1 MHHEAEQV
9 IWKPVLG
16 ALGAASVIL
25 MLVGNL
31 VFSPLPSSLPTL
43 KMADSEGPRVDRS
56 NSRRSSTVMVV
67 PAVRSRQIDQAPSL
81 DVPAKSPATI
91 VDRPTVTAP
100 VESQNRPCDTAS
112 DVLIAEQPQPAEQQA
127 QDTGNMVGRSV
138 ELPISP
144 AQTEPPVLVAEQAP
158 VVQPASPSEPISPS
172 ERAPEASPSIAS
184 QPAPVAA
191 VDHPILPEENAG
203 YISVAACGAQP
214 QPTQTLENADSR
226 LPQVAVENSA
236 TCVIEQKLS
245 HSERKMRRR
254 IAHLAKRRNRLFN
267 SDCCVV
273 CR

>member
-43 KMADSEGPRVDRS
+43 KMADSEGPLVDRS

-67 PAVRSRQIDQAPSL
+67 PAVRSRQIDQTPSL

-91 VDRPTVTAP
+91 VDRPAVSTP
-100 VESQNRPCDTAS
+100 VESQNLPCDTAG
-112 DVLIAEQPQPAEQQA
+112 DVLIAEQPQPAEQQPH
-127 QDTGNMVGRSV
+127 DTGDVVGRSV
-138 ELPISP
+138 ELPVSP
-144 AQTEPPVLVAEQAP
+144 AQTEQPVLVAEQAP
-158 VVQPASPSEPISPS
+158 VTQPASPSEQ
-172 ERAPEASPSIAS
+172 APHAGPSIAS

-191 VDHPILPEENAG
+191 VNHPILPDENAG
-203 YISVAACGAQP
+203 NISVAACGAQA
-214 QPTQTLENADSR
+214 QPTETLENADSR
-226 LPQVAVENSA
+226 LPPVAVENSA

-245 HSERKMRRR
+245 HYERKMRRKL
-254 IAHLAKRRNRLFN
+254 AHLEKKRNRLFN